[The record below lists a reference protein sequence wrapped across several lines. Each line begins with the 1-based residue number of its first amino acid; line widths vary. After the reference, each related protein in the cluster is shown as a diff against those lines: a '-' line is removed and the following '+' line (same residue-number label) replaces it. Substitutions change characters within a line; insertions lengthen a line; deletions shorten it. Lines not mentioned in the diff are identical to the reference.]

1 MADRWFASDNN
12 AAAHPRVMEALA
24 RANEGHAVGYGDD
37 PLTAAAEAKVGS
49 LFGPGALVRFVLNG
63 TGANVYAIG
72 CFAGQGDAI
81 LCSDCAHILVD
92 ETGAPSAVLGAQ
104 LVPLETRDGKIVA
117 ASLRETIGSYDD
129 MHKPRPAVLSL
140 SQPTEVG
147 TVYAPEKLAELTRLA
162 HDAGL
167 AVHVDGAR
175 LSNAA
180 AALGLGPAEASGYRA
195 ADGSRGVD
203 AVSFGGTKNGLMFG
217 EAVVFSPA
225 ADLPDTARLRK
236 TRLQLASK
244 MRYIA
249 AQFDEYARDGLWR
262 DCALAANRRAAALAA
277 GLVDRG
283 YPPEYPVETNGVFV
297 RLPPAVVETLRKKRF
312 FYDWEGGAVRW
323 MASWDTT
330 DDDVAGMLADLDG
343 ALASAGLRVG
353 GGAAGQ
359 PYGAGAGA
367 GAEAVEPPE
376 AAAEKAAALAEG
388 RRLLRS
394 NWDRVDALRSPE
406 SLGLPAPPFVR
417 PAPDGAALVALPD
430 PLASGLGAKAFAD
443 CQASRRSRRKYL
455 PEPVSLEELSFM
467 IWSCAGVKS
476 IKNGNAFRVVPSGGC
491 RHPLDL
497 IIYARRVEGLA
508 PGLYRHLAT
517 DRALALLRPA
527 SLVPG
532 ADPERNGCLSLDE
545 ELDAALSGQ
554 LWNSAAV
561 FVWTAVPYRTEWR
574 YTVAAAKTLLLDAGH
589 ACQALYGACE
599 ALGLG
604 TCAQAAYDQQRLD
617 EALGVDG
624 IDEAAVYVAST
635 GRVAAR

>member
-1 MADRWFASDNN
+1 MPGRWFASDNN
-12 AAAHPRVMEALA
+12 AAAHPRVMEALV
-24 RANEGHAVGYGDD
+24 RANDGHAVGYGDD
-37 PLTAAAEAKVGS
+37 PLTATAEAAVGS
-49 LFGPGALVRFVLNG
+49 LFGPGAVVRFVLNG
-63 TGANVYAIG
+63 TGANVYALG

-92 ETGAPSAVLGAQ
+92 ETGAPTSVLGSQ

-117 ASLRETIGSYDD
+117 GSLVEALREYDD
-129 MHKPRPAVLSL
+129 MHKPRPAALSI

-147 TVYAPEKLAELTRLA
+147 TLYSPAEIAELARVA
-162 HDAGL
+162 HGAGL

-180 AALGLGPAEASGYRA
+180 TALGLGPAEASGYRT
-195 ADGSRGVD
+195 ADGSRGID
-203 AVSFGGTKNGLMFG
+203 AVCFGGTKNGLMFG
-217 EAVVFSPA
+217 EAVIFSPA

-249 AQFDEYARDGLWR
+249 AQFDEYLRDGLWR
-262 DCALAANRRAAALAA
+262 DCAEAANRRAAALAA

-323 MASWDTT
+323 MASWDTS
-330 DDDVAGMLADLDG
+330 DDDVAGMLADLDE
-343 ALASAGLRVG
+343 ALSGAGLRG
-353 GGAAGQ
+353 AGQ
-359 PYGAGAGA
+359 PSRSGAGAGA
-367 GAEAVEPPE
+367 IIEPPE
-376 AAAEKAAALAEG
+376 AMAEKAAAMAEG
-388 RRLLRS
+388 RRLLLS

-406 SLGLPAPPFVR
+406 SLGLPAPPFVI

-430 PLASGLGAKAFAD
+430 PLASGLGGRSFAD

-455 PEPVSLEELSFM
+455 PEPLSLDELSFM
-467 IWSCAGVKS
+467 VWSCAGVKS

-497 IIYARRVEGLA
+497 IVYARRVEGLA
-508 PGLYRHLAT
+508 PGLYRHMAT
-517 DRALALLRPA
+517 DRSLALLRPA
-527 SLVPG
+527 SVVPG
-532 ADPERNGCLSLDE
+532 ADPERNGFLSLDGE
-545 ELDAALSGQ
+545 MDAALSGQ
-554 LWNSAAV
+554 LWNCAAA

-574 YTVAAAKTLLLDAGH
+574 YSVAAAKTLLLDAGH

-604 TCAQAAYDQQRLD
+604 ACAQAAYDQEKLD

-624 IDEAAVYVAST
+624 GDEAAVYVAST
-635 GRVAAR
+635 GRVAGPAR